1 MWIGIPYTMMTFSG
15 VLMNI
20 PAELYES
27 AEMDGAGP
35 VRRFISITLPYMFF
49 VTAPATI
56 TTFVTNFNNFNVI
69 YLLTAGGPFSLDY
82 YQAGKTDL
90 LVTWLYKL
98 TVNRNDYSLAST
110 IGIFI
115 FMLVGSCSL
124 LVYNR
129 TRREEG
135 GSVSMKNMRRRKIVS
150 SVALNVV
157 IAVLAMLWL
166 VPVFWLVVSSF
177 RAEQGAYTSYLW
189 PKSFTFGNYVRL
201 FTDRKLFDF
210 PRWFGNTMLVAG
222 CSCAITTILVL
233 MVAYVYSRLRFPSR
247 KFLMNASLVLG
258 MFPGFM
264 SIIAIYHFMKAVSL
278 DQTLL
283 ALILVY
289 SGGAALNYYIAK
301 GYFDTIPRSLDEA
314 AILDGATNSTI
325 FWKIILPNAK
335 PVIATTAINA
345 FINPIVDYIFVSVIM
360 KDNYNNFTVA
370 KGLYTMVDKTNIYE
384 YYTVFCAGAVIV
396 AIPVVLLFIRM
407 QKYYV
412 AGVVGGSV
420 KG

>member
-1 MWIGIPYTMMTFSG
+1 
-15 VLMNI
+15 
-20 PAELYES
+20 
-27 AEMDGAGP
+27 
-35 VRRFISITLPYMFF
+35 
-49 VTAPATI
+49 
-56 TTFVTNFNNFNVI
+56 
-69 YLLTAGGPFSLDY
+69 
-82 YQAGKTDL
+82 
-90 LVTWLYKL
+90 
-98 TVNRNDYSLAST
+98 
-110 IGIFI
+110 
-115 FMLVGSCSL
+115 
-124 LVYNR
+124 
-129 TRREEG
+129 
-135 GSVSMKNMRRRKIVS
+135 MKNMRTRKRVA
-150 SVALNVV
+150 SVALNGF
-157 IAVLAMLWL
+157 IAILAILWL
-166 VPVFWLVVSSF
+166 VPVFWLIVSSF
-177 RAEQGAYTSYLW
+177 RAEQGACTPDLW
-189 PKSFTFGNYVRL
+189 PKGFTFDNYIRL

-210 PRWFGNTMLVAG
+210 PKWFGNTMFVAG
-222 CSCAITTILVL
+222 CSCVITTILTL
-233 MVAYVYSRLRFPSR
+233 MVAYVYSRLRFPRR
-247 KFLMNASLVLG
+247 KFLMNVSLILG

-301 GYFDTIPRSLDEA
+301 GYFDTIPKSLDEA
-314 AILDGATNSTI
+314 AILDGASNSTI
-325 FWKIILPNAK
+325 FWKIILPNSK

-360 KDNYNNFTVA
+360 KDNYSNFTVS

>member
-1 MWIGIPYTMMTFSG
+1 
-15 VLMNI
+15 
-20 PAELYES
+20 
-27 AEMDGAGP
+27 
-35 VRRFISITLPYMFF
+35 
-49 VTAPATI
+49 
-56 TTFVTNFNNFNVI
+56 
-69 YLLTAGGPFSLDY
+69 
-82 YQAGKTDL
+82 
-90 LVTWLYKL
+90 
-98 TVNRNDYSLAST
+98 
-110 IGIFI
+110 
-115 FMLVGSCSL
+115 
-124 LVYNR
+124 
-129 TRREEG
+129 
-135 GSVSMKNMRRRKIVS
+135 MKNGQLRKRAS
-150 SVALNVV
+150 AVALNVF
-157 IAVLAMLWL
+157 IAALAILWL
-166 VPVFWLVVSSF
+166 VPVFWLVLSSF
-177 RAEQGAYTSYLW
+177 RAEQGAYTPYLW
-189 PKSFTFGNYVRL
+189 PKGFTVDNYVRL

-210 PRWFGNTMLVAG
+210 PRWFGNTLLVAG
-222 CSCAITTILVL
+222 CSCAITTILTL

-247 KFLMNASLVLG
+247 RLLMNASLVLG

-264 SIIAIYHFMKAVSL
+264 SIIAIYHFMKAVNL

-301 GYFDTIPRSLDEA
+301 GYFDTIPKSLDEA
-314 AILDGATNSTI
+314 AILDGASNSTI
-325 FWKIILPNAK
+325 FWKIILPNSK

-360 KDNYNNFTVA
+360 KDNYNNFTVS

>member
-1 MWIGIPYTMMTFSG
+1 
-15 VLMNI
+15 MN
-20 PAELYES
+20 
-27 AEMDGAGP
+27 
-35 VRRFISITLPYMFF
+35 R
-49 VTAPATI
+49 
-56 TTFVTNFNNFNVI
+56 
-69 YLLTAGGPFSLDY
+69 
-82 YQAGKTDL
+82 K
-90 LVTWLYKL
+90 
-98 TVNRNDYSLAST
+98 
-110 IGIFI
+110 
-115 FMLVGSCSL
+115 
-124 LVYNR
+124 R
-129 TRREEG
+129 TRKLI
-135 GSVSMKNMRRRKIVS
+135 ST
-150 SVALNVV
+150 VALNGLM
-157 IAVLAMLWL
+157 AFLAILWL
-166 VPVFWLVVSSF
+166 VPVFWLIISSF
-177 RAEQGAYTSYLW
+177 RAEQGAYTPYLW
-189 PKSFTFGNYVRL
+189 PKGFTFDNYIRL

-210 PRWFGNTMLVAG
+210 PRWFGNTMLVAL
-222 CSCAITTILVL
+222 CSCAITTVLTL

-247 KFLMNASLVLG
+247 KFLMRASLVLG

-264 SIIAIYHFMKAVSL
+264 SMIAIYHFMKAVNL

-301 GYFDTIPRSLDEA
+301 GYFDTIPKSLDEA
-314 AILDGATNSTI
+314 AILDGASNHTV

-345 FINPIVDYIFVSVIM
+345 FINPIVDYIYVSVIM
-360 KDNYNNFTVA
+360 KDNYNNFTVS

-384 YYTVFCAGAVIV
+384 YYTTFCAGAVIV

>member
-1 MWIGIPYTMMTFSG
+1 MKKLPKRKT
-15 VLMNI
+15 V
-20 PAELYES
+20 S
-27 AEMDGAGP
+27 A
-35 VRRFISITLPYMFF
+35 
-49 VTAPATI
+49 
-56 TTFVTNFNNFNVI
+56 
-69 YLLTAGGPFSLDY
+69 
-82 YQAGKTDL
+82 
-90 LVTWLYKL
+90 
-98 TVNRNDYSLAST
+98 
-110 IGIFI
+110 
-115 FMLVGSCSL
+115 
-124 LVYNR
+124 
-129 TRREEG
+129 
-135 GSVSMKNMRRRKIVS
+135 
-150 SVALNVV
+150 VALNGL
-157 IAVLAMLWL
+157 IALLALLWL
-166 VPVFWLVVSSF
+166 VPVFWLIISSF

-189 PKSFTFGNYVRL
+189 PKGFTFDNYIRL
-201 FTDRKLFDF
+201 FTDTKLFDF
-210 PRWFGNTMLVAG
+210 PRWLGNTMLVAA
-222 CSCAITTILVL
+222 CSCAITTILTL

-247 KFLMNASLVLG
+247 RFLMNVSLVLI

-301 GYFDTIPRSLDEA
+301 GYFDTIPKSIDEA
-314 AILDGATNSTI
+314 ALLDGATNNTI
-325 FWKIILPNAK
+325 FWRIILPNAK
-335 PVIATTAINA
+335 PIIATTAINA
-345 FINPIVDYIFVSVIM
+345 FINPIVDFIFVSVIM
-360 KDNYNNFTVA
+360 KDNYSNFTVA